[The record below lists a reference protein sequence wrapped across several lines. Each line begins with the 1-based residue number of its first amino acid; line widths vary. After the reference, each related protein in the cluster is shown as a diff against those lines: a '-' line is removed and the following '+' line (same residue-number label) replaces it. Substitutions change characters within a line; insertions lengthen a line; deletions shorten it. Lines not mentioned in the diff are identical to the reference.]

1 VNKEAI
7 MEIVLM
13 VIGDYLKTQDIE
25 DNLTPETRLLGNDS
39 ILDSI
44 GLVNIVVD
52 LETEFLDRGFEISLT
67 SEKAMSRTKSPFRT
81 AMALSEFIYEQ
92 INER

>member
-92 INER
+92 INE

>member
-25 DNLTPETRLLGNDS
+25 YNLTPETRLLGNDS

-52 LETEFLDRGFEISLT
+52 LETEFMERGYDITLT
-67 SEKAMSRTKSPFRT
+67 SEQAMSRSKSPFRSIS
-81 AMALSEFIYEQ
+81 ALSEYINEQ
-92 INER
+92 INE